1 MSIRTTVVLD
11 DDVLE
16 RVRERARE
24 RSVPFRAALNDLV
37 RDGLALAGGKPAPFR
52 VKAVDM
58 GEFLL
63 PYPIKVSD
71 LDELEDKD
79 RMRRLG

>member
-1 MSIRTTVVLD
+1 MSTRTTVVLD

-24 RSVPFRAALNDLV
+24 KAVPFRTALNDLV
-37 RDGLALAGGKPAPFR
+37 RDGLAVTTKRSRPYK
-52 VKAVDM
+52 VKAFDM

-63 PYPIKVSD
+63 PFPIRLSD
-71 LDELEDKD
+71 IDELFDKE
-79 RMRRLG
+79 RMRRQG